1 MSQHKFK
8 TTNLNKIKEF
18 IQIPTRMAIIF
29 AAIFFGAIA
38 FYNFQTVS
46 AQINSKTQTL
56 PPTPFRIGE
65 RLTYNVSF
73 ANLNNVAYAE
83 THVVSRGKLGEKDA
97 VELFSKIKTNE
108 LVSAFYLIDES
119 RTTFAAADSGLP
131 LYVRKTDNTEVTPK
145 ETISNYTVNA
155 TAYND
160 LLTVIY
166 QARNA
171 GGSGTFTFQEDDKTH
186 NAIFLNTGKTEKFKN
201 TTGEFDTSISTVESS
216 FLTEHGI
223 KNLKINFTTDEE
235 KIPVLIR
242 FSTTKG
248 AFRAEI
254 ASIQMTEPEAA
265 ASPTPIV
272 VPTPRPQVTPKP
284 IVTPTPFIENL
295 PLSKELPFVLGET
308 LEYQIT
314 NNGQMIGM
322 VTLQAKERKQ
332 YSGQDSLL
340 LTATATG
347 TQPNQQIFRLNDT
360 VRAQVN
366 PESLA
371 PQQIDVKLNGT
382 LSQFNQQILFN
393 QASGFVMS
401 NKGNQIEIPVGTHSV
416 LSLAYAVRSF
426 NLKPSKDLTNP
437 VNDTRVAVF
446 LDAKSYIFT
455 LRPAAA
461 SIINLQGE
469 TVAAQL
475 ISISTGNPT
484 IDQYN
489 MRLWLSND
497 DKRLPLRFTFGTYQ
511 ADLIS
516 EKIIEPQQTKFEGKN
531 EK

>member
-1 MSQHKFK
+1 MSQLKLP
-8 TTNLNKIKEF
+8 TNLKQIKEF
-18 IQIPTRMAIIF
+18 FRITARTALILSVV
-29 AAIFFGAIA
+29 FFGALA
-38 FYNFQTVS
+38 FYNFQIAA
-46 AQINSKTQTL
+46 AQSPNKIQTL

-108 LVSAFYLIDES
+108 LVSAFYLIDET

-145 ETISNYTVNA
+145 ETISNYTVNT

-166 QARNA
+166 QARTSS
-171 GGSGTFTFQEDDKTH
+171 GSGTFAFQEDDKTY
-186 NAIFLNTGKTEKFKN
+186 NAVFLNTGKTEKFKN
-201 TTGEFDTSISTVESS
+201 TIGEFDTNVSTVESV
-216 FLTEHGI
+216 FLSEHGI

-235 KIPVLIR
+235 RIPVLIR
-242 FSTTKG
+242 FATAKG

-254 ASIQMTEPEAA
+254 ASIQMTEPEAS
-265 ASPTPIV
+265 ASPIPIGS
-272 VPTPRPQVTPKP
+272 PTPRPQVTPKP
-284 IVTPTPFIENL
+284 IVTPTPYIENL

-314 NNGQMIGM
+314 NNGQLVGLID
-322 VTLQAKERKQ
+322 LQAKERKQ

-340 LTATATG
+340 LTATVME

-360 VRAQVN
+360 IRAQVN

-371 PQQIDVKLNGT
+371 TQQIELKSSGALG
-382 LSQFNQQILFN
+382 QFNQQLLFN
-393 QASGFVMS
+393 QTNGFVVS
-401 NKGNQIEIPVGTHSV
+401 NKGNQIEIPVGTHSI

-446 LDAKSYIFT
+446 LDEKSYVFT
-455 LRPAAA
+455 LRPATA
-461 SIINLQGE
+461 SIINLRGE

-475 ISISTGNPT
+475 ISISTGNPA

-489 MRLWLSND
+489 LRLWLSND
-497 DKRLPLRFTFGTYQ
+497 EKRLPLRFTFGTYQ
-511 ADLIS
+511 ADLVS
-516 EKIIEPQQTKFEGKN
+516 EKIVETPAK
-531 EK
+531 